1 MDLSCGHS
9 HCAITPYL
17 ITHALCDYISFL
29 HLSSKSPVYQLSP
42 AGQSSGFLKEKKS
55 YLLLSSFSFS
65 ISEVAHY
72 FVFFFFLGNGSI
84 ALLVYK
90 AIQKRLV
97 CLLKFHCNLSA
108 ISKEITVIMS
118 SMSQLWHLPGW
129 IHGRH
134 KMGTKTTC
142 GSNLNPLR
150 TRF

>member
-1 MDLSCGHS
+1 M
-9 HCAITPYL
+9 
-17 ITHALCDYISFL
+17 F
-29 HLSSKSPVYQLSP
+29 
-42 AGQSSGFLKEKKS
+42 
-55 YLLLSSFSFS
+55 LLLSSFSFS

-118 SMSQLWHLPGW
+118 SMSQL
-129 IHGRH
+129 
-134 KMGTKTTC
+134 
-142 GSNLNPLR
+142 
-150 TRF
+150 